1 MNKSTLSNFLIF
13 VVGAGIGSA
22 VTWKVLKTKYEQIIQ
37 EEIDSVKEVYSK
49 LNTVDEM
56 HEMDIPQLVKK
67 AIEDGASNKTDRVT
81 GVAALKEYDETLKK
95 QGYVNYSDVKKQ
107 EEGGLESVEIDK
119 PYQISPDEFG
129 NDNEYDCKYLT
140 YYEDGVL
147 VYDETDD
154 EVDDVGQIVGFDF
167 FKYFGTYEDDIV
179 WIRNDALECDYE
191 ITADHR
197 NYTDVV

>member
-1 MNKSTLSNFLIF
+1 MIF
-13 VVGAGIGSA
+13 AVGAGIGSA

-37 EEIDSVKEVYSK
+37 EEIDSVKAVYGK
-49 LNTVDEM
+49 LHTTTPVE
-56 HEMDIPQLVKK
+56 EELAEPEKPVEK
-67 AIEDGASNKTDRVT
+67 T
-81 GVAALKEYDETLKK
+81 GVAGLKAYDDLISKV
-95 QGYVNYSDVKKQ
+95 GYVNYSDHKQ
-107 EEGGLESVEIDK
+107 KAEEGGLESVEIDK

-129 NDNEYDCKYLT
+129 NENEYDCKYLT